1 MAVQVIKAR
10 RTQENA
16 AQPVGQ
22 KLRTCCYCRVSTDS
36 DEQEVSYESQIKHF
50 TDYIN
55 DHPDMVLSGV
65 YADEGISGTGLKNRV
80 QFNKMLAD
88 CEAGLHDQVLVKSI
102 SRWARNTVISLEAI
116 RKLQTLGIP
125 IIFQKEG
132 INTMAAGGEMLI
144 TILSSL
150 AQQES
155 DSISKNV
162 RIGIQYLFQQGKPHL
177 NTVNFL
183 GLTKG
188 KDKYDL
194 VIVPEEAALVR
205 RIYREYLEGFSPGMI
220 AGRLTADKILTPAGK
235 DIWYQSTITSILEN
249 EKYCGDL
256 LMQKWYVVDFLSH
269 KIVKNEG
276 ALPQYFVKDH
286 HEPIIPKDVF
296 YQVQGE
302 MQRRS
307 LLKYDPAKIRFG
319 STNALK
325 GRLVCGICGRTLKEY
340 KSPRET
346 TWRCRKRAYQKQS
359 ITKEVEPGCPCRI
372 VPEKE
377 VKKAIIEAFNKLAW
391 RRDDLVRM
399 QGAIW
404 DGEIKRIDQQI
415 ESIQEQQ
422 KRLGERLDNIILS
435 EDDDGADTG
444 GEGEFLGG
452 ELERLELEY
461 TRLVLERAEAANREV
476 QIRILLELVDA
487 MRREA
492 GAHIPPSPDDL
503 SVDEKRDSPACYD
516 YDEFF
521 RRTSYVVDEGMIGDD
536 GKIMS
541 FSNDIVIRY

>member
-16 AQPVGQ
+16 AQSVGQ

-276 ALPQYFVKDH
+276 ALPQYFVKEEESPEVRPGKDPVWEH
-286 HEPIIPKDVF
+286 QCAEGAVSLWNLRTDSERVQKPKGNHMA
-296 YQVQGE
+296 VQEEG
-302 MQRRS
+302 
-307 LLKYDPAKIRFG
+307 
-319 STNALK
+319 
-325 GRLVCGICGRTLKEY
+325 
-340 KSPRET
+340 
-346 TWRCRKRAYQKQS
+346 
-359 ITKEVEPGCPCRI
+359 
-372 VPEKE
+372 VPEAE
-377 VKKAIIEAFNKLAW
+377 HYERGRAGMSLQD
-391 RRDDLVRM
+391 RP
-399 QGAIW
+399 
-404 DGEIKRIDQQI
+404 
-415 ESIQEQQ
+415 
-422 KRLGERLDNIILS
+422 GERS
-435 EDDDGADTG
+435 K
-444 GEGEFLGG
+444 EGDHRG
-452 ELERLELEY
+452 
-461 TRLVLERAEAANREV
+461 V
-476 QIRILLELVDA
+476 Q
-487 MRREA
+487 
-492 GAHIPPSPDDL
+492 
-503 SVDEKRDSPACYD
+503 
-516 YDEFF
+516 
-521 RRTSYVVDEGMIGDD
+521 
-536 GKIMS
+536 
-541 FSNDIVIRY
+541 